1 MAKAKTVW
9 RWKAET
15 FSNKKELLEYLKQRA
30 REAVTGPPA
39 DEMVGDAVKSHSVNV
54 KIQLSLGVWPPRNKR
69 KTAASTVAVS
79 TAKKKKPA
87 KPLPPLR
94 LPAMKKGSSDYF
106 GV

>member
-15 FSNKKELLEYLKQRA
+15 FNSKQELLAYLKERA
-30 REAVTGPPA
+30 RQAVTGPPA
-39 DEMVGDAVKSHSVNV
+39 EEMEGGGVTSHSVNI
-54 KIQLSLGVWPPRNKR
+54 KIQVSIGVWPPRDKK
-69 KTAASTVAVS
+69 KTAASTVAP
-79 TAKKKKPA
+79 AKKKKPA

-94 LPAMKKGSSDYF
+94 LPALKKGDKNYF